1 MVALPSRQSAWR
13 RSGWLP
19 TPFNRCILV
28 SVPDR
33 LDYARLEPLLASM
46 RRERLSFLFIPGNSA
61 ARRDLI
67 EQFGEAAIVD
77 PPWNNRLSS
86 LIFLLTSR
94 VRLVIGIDGLN
105 PLPHSLVKEAYKL
118 GIGIAVTAASLQE
131 IGADTLNFVDLWLPH
146 AVAVAQALRA
156 RGISRDKIIEAL
168 PIPVPHPLAIE
179 RLNFLMG
186 RRPPAR
192 SLLQTLIAERLDSPI
207 GRTALGMRARRVE
220 TLAELNERLGH
231 PQTILCLGNG
241 PSCEDPALAR
251 HEFDCL
257 FRVNHRWLERGRHCR
272 PQMVFTGQKRTLFT
286 VRSKPIFA
294 FQTRLAEAHL
304 VTHQIFNPLCRP
316 MRFVTL
322 ERLGVLGELDCD
334 GVRPTNGATMLATA
348 VALNPAR
355 LIIAGIDLFADPAGA
370 YPGDDKTE
378 NDYVVAHERSI
389 EIAFILKTL
398 QSYGGELI
406 ILGGPLA
413 TKWAAMR
420 REPSAN

>member
-1 MVALPSRQSAWR
+1 MVTLPRRRSALR

-19 TPFNRCILV
+19 TPYNRCILI

-33 LDYARLEPLLASM
+33 LDPARLEPLLASM
-46 RRERLSFLFIPGNSA
+46 RRERLSFLFIPGTGA
-61 ARRDLI
+61 ARRDLVA
-67 EQFGEAAIVD
+67 QFGEAAIVD

-94 VRLVIGIDGLN
+94 VRLVIGIDGLS
-105 PLPHSLVKEAYKL
+105 PLPRSLVKEAYRL
-118 GIGIAVTAASLQE
+118 GVGIIVTAASLPE
-131 IGADTLNFVDLWLPH
+131 NGIDIWPFVDLWLPH
-146 AVAVAQALRA
+146 AAAIAEALRA
-156 RGISRDKIIEAL
+156 RGIPRDKIMEAL
-168 PIPVPHPLAIE
+168 PLPASHPLAIE
-179 RLNFLMG
+179 RLNFLLG

-192 SLLQTLIAERLDSPI
+192 SLLQAMVANGLDNPI
-207 GRTALGMRARRVE
+207 GRRALGTRAKRIE
-220 TLAELNERLGH
+220 TVAELDERLGH

-241 PSCEDPALAR
+241 PSCEDPALDQYG
-251 HEFDCL
+251 FDCL
-257 FRVNHRWLERGRHCR
+257 FRVNHRWLERGRHCH
-272 PQMVFTGQKRTLFT
+272 PHMVFTGQKRTLFT
-286 VRSKPIFA
+286 VRDKPIFG

-304 VTHQIFNPLCRP
+304 VTHQIFNPFCRP
-316 MRFVTL
+316 MHFATL
-322 ERLGVLGELDCD
+322 ERLGILGDLNCD

-398 QSYGGELI
+398 ESYRGELV

-413 TKWAAMR
+413 TKWATMR
-420 REPSAN
+420 ASA